1 MSLRLDAVSKTF
13 GGLRA
18 VADLSF
24 EAGAGTVT
32 GLIGPNGAGKTTV
45 VNLISGVLAPTS
57 GRVFFEDRDITTLSP
72 TDVALTGIVRTFQT
86 VRLLSEA
93 TVLENVMLGLCR
105 HGRSSWLSGI
115 LGLPAA
121 RRERRKMADEA
132 RSLLAAL
139 NLESW
144 ADEVVDNLPYG
155 HQRRVEIARAM
166 ATQPKLLLL
175 DEPVAGMNDV
185 EASELGEIFV
195 GLAAKGIAVLLVE
208 HNMRLVTS
216 ICSAIYVLDS
226 GSLIASGT
234 PDETLNDPAVQ
245 LAYLGA

>member
-1 MSLRLDAVSKTF
+1 
-13 GGLRA
+13 
-18 VADLSF
+18 
-24 EAGAGTVT
+24 
-32 GLIGPNGAGKTTV
+32 
-45 VNLISGVLAPTS
+45 
-57 GRVFFEDRDITTLSP
+57 
-72 TDVALTGIVRTFQT
+72 
-86 VRLLSEA
+86 
-93 TVLENVMLGLCR
+93 
-105 HGRSSWLSGI
+105 
-115 LGLPAA
+115 
-121 RRERRKMADEA
+121 MADEA
-132 RSLLAAL
+132 RSLLATL

-166 ATQPKLLLL
+166 ATRPKLLLL